1 MLKINNIKIGPN
13 NPPKIIAEISANH
26 NQSLDKAIELIKKA
40 SKNGADFVKI
50 QTYSP
55 ECLTLDSERKDFII
69 NDSKSP
75 WYKKKLFDLYKIGE
89 TPYEWHKEIFNVA
102 KENKIILFAS
112 VFDEASVD
120 FLEKFNPPA
129 YKVASFESNH
139 YPLIKKIIKTRKPIL
154 ISTGLNTLKE
164 INSLVKFLKK
174 NKCKK
179 YALLK
184 CTSSYPAKNDNLN
197 LSTIKDMRKK
207 FNCEIGY
214 SDHSIGSNAAI
225 GAIHYGASFIEKH
238 VCLDNKT
245 GIDSKFSL
253 NVNELPEL
261 KKEIHSAYVSKGKIF
276 YGPTKDELPSLQFRR
291 SIYACKD
298 IKKGEKFSKN
308 NIKIIRPSLGLNPK
322 YYNYLLGKKSLSS
335 IKFANPIK
343 MKHARKNSKI

>member
-1 MLKINNIKIGPN
+1 MLKIGNIKIGLN
-13 NPPKIIAEISANH
+13 RTPKIIAEISANH
-26 NQSLDKAIELIKKA
+26 NQSLGKAIELIKKA
-40 SKNGADFVKI
+40 SKSGADFVKI

-69 NDSKSP
+69 NDPKSP
-75 WYKKKLFDLYKIGE
+75 WHKKKLFDLYKIGE

-102 KENKIILFAS
+102 KKNKIILFAS

-154 ISTGLNTLKE
+154 ISTGLNTLSE

-184 CTSSYPAKNDNLN
+184 CTSSYPANLKDLN
-197 LSTIKDMRKK
+197 IKTIKDMKNK

-214 SDHSIGSNAAI
+214 SDHSIGYIAANS
-225 GAIHYGASFIEKH
+225 AIHYGASFVEKH
-238 VCLDNKT
+238 ICLDNEK

-253 NVNELPEL
+253 
-261 KKEIHSAYVSKGKIF
+261 KVSKLKEFKDQLLESYTSIGKIS
-276 YGPTKDELPSLQFRR
+276 YGATKNEKPYLKFRR
-291 SIYACKD
+291 SIYCSSN
-298 IKKGEKFSKN
+298 ILIGEKFTKN
-308 NIKIIRPSLGLNPK
+308 NIKIIRPGLGIEPK
-322 YYNYLLGKKSLSS
+322 YFEKILGKSS
-335 IKFANPIK
+335 KFNLKFATALKWKYIK
-343 MKHARKNSKI
+343 

>member
-1 MLKINNIKIGPN
+1 MLKIGNIKIGLN
-13 NPPKIIAEISANH
+13 RTPKIIAEISANH
-26 NQSLDKAIELIKKA
+26 NQSLGKAIELIKKA
-40 SKNGADFVKI
+40 SKSGADFVKI

-69 NDSKSP
+69 NDPKSP
-75 WYKKKLFDLYKIGE
+75 WHKKKLFDLYKIGE

-102 KENKIILFAS
+102 KKNKIILFAS

-154 ISTGLNTLKE
+154 ISTGLNTLSE

-174 NKCKK
+174 NKCEK

-184 CTSSYPAKNDNLN
+184 CTSSYPANLKDLNIKTIIDMKN
-197 LSTIKDMRKK
+197 K

-214 SDHSIGSNAAI
+214 SDHSIGYIAANS
-225 GAIHYGASFIEKH
+225 AIHYGASFVEKH
-238 VCLDNKT
+238 ICLDNEK

-253 NVNELPEL
+253 
-261 KKEIHSAYVSKGKIF
+261 KVSKLKEFKDQLLESYMSIGKIR
-276 YGPTKDELPSLQFRR
+276 YGATKNEKPYLKFRR
-291 SIYACKD
+291 SIYCSSN
-298 IKKGEKFSKN
+298 ILIGEKFTKN
-308 NIKIIRPSLGLNPK
+308 NIKIIRPGLGIEPK
-322 YYNYLLGKKSLSS
+322 YFEKILGKSAKFNL
-335 IKFANPIK
+335 KFATALKWKYIK
-343 MKHARKNSKI
+343 

>member
-1 MLKINNIKIGPN
+1 MLRIGNHKISINSR
-13 NPPKIIAEISANH
+13 PKIIAEISANH
-26 NQSLDKAIELIKKA
+26 NQSLSKAIQLIKKA
-40 SKNGADFVKI
+40 SKFGADFVKI

-55 ECLTLDSERKDFII
+55 ESLTLNSRKKNFII
-69 NDSKSP
+69 KNPKSP
-75 WYKKKLFDLYKIGE
+75 WHKKKLFDLYKIGQ
-89 TPYEWHKEIFNVA
+89 TPYEWHKELFKVA
-102 KENKIILFAS
+102 KKNKIILFAS

-184 CTSSYPAKNDNLN
+184 CTSSYPANLKDLN
-197 LSTIKDMRKK
+197 IKTIKDMKNK

-214 SDHSIGSNAAI
+214 SDHSIGYI
-225 GAIHYGASFIEKH
+225 GASSAIHYGASFIEKH
-238 VCLDNKT
+238 VCLNNDK

-253 NVNELPEL
+253 
-261 KKEIHSAYVSKGKIF
+261 KVSKLKEFKDQLLESYMSIGKIS
-276 YGPTKDELPSLQFRR
+276 YGASKNEKPYLKFRR
-291 SIYACKD
+291 SIYCSSN
-298 IKKGEKFSKN
+298 ILKGEKFTKN
-308 NIKIIRPSLGLNPK
+308 NVKIIRPSFGIEPK
-322 YYNYLLGKKSLSS
+322 YFEKILGKFSKKD
-335 IKFANPIK
+335 IKFATALKWKYIK
-343 MKHARKNSKI
+343 N

>member
-13 NPPKIIAEISANH
+13 YPPKIIAEISANH
-26 NQSLDKAIELIKKA
+26 NQSLVKAIELIKKA

-139 YPLIKKIIKTRKPIL
+139 YPLIKRIIKTRKPIL

-184 CTSSYPAKNDNLN
+184 CTSSYPASLKDLN
-197 LSTIKDMRKK
+197 IKTIKDMKNK

-214 SDHSIGSNAAI
+214 SDHSIGYTGASS
-225 GAIHYGASFIEKH
+225 AIHYGASFIEKH
-238 VCLDNKT
+238 VCLDTEK

-253 NVNELPEL
+253 
-261 KKEIHSAYVSKGKIF
+261 KVSKLKEFKDQLLESYMSIGKIS
-276 YGPTKDELPSLQFRR
+276 YGASKNEKPYLKFRR
-291 SIYACKD
+291 SIYCSSN
-298 IKKGEKFSKN
+298 IFKGEKFTKN
-308 NIKIIRPSLGLNPK
+308 NIKIIRPGFGIEPK
-322 YYNYLLGKKSLSS
+322 YFEKILGKFSKKN
-335 IKFANPIK
+335 IKFATALKWKHIK
-343 MKHARKNSKI
+343 N

>member
-1 MLKINNIKIGPN
+1 MLKIGNIKIGLN
-13 NPPKIIAEISANH
+13 RTPKIIAEISANH
-26 NQSLDKAIELIKKA
+26 NQSLGKAIELIKKA
-40 SKNGADFVKI
+40 SKSGADFVKI

-69 NDSKSP
+69 NDPKSP
-75 WYKKKLFDLYKIGE
+75 WHKKKLFDLYKIGE

-102 KENKIILFAS
+102 KKNKIILFAS

-154 ISTGLNTLKE
+154 ISTGLNTLSE

-184 CTSSYPAKNDNLN
+184 CTSSYPANLKDLN
-197 LSTIKDMRKK
+197 IKTIKDMKNK

-214 SDHSIGSNAAI
+214 SDHSIGYIAANS
-225 GAIHYGASFIEKH
+225 AIHYGASFVEKH
-238 VCLDNKT
+238 ICLDNEK

-253 NVNELPEL
+253 
-261 KKEIHSAYVSKGKIF
+261 KVSKLKEFKDQLLESYTSIGKIS
-276 YGPTKDELPSLQFRR
+276 YGATKNEKPYLKFRR
-291 SIYACKD
+291 SISCSSN
-298 IKKGEKFSKN
+298 ILIGEKFTKN
-308 NIKIIRPSLGLNPK
+308 NIKIIRPGLGIEPK
-322 YYNYLLGKKSLSS
+322 YFEKILGKSS
-335 IKFANPIK
+335 KFNLKFATALKWKYIK
-343 MKHARKNSKI
+343 

>member
-1 MLKINNIKIGPN
+1 MLKIGNIKIGLN
-13 NPPKIIAEISANH
+13 RTPKIIAEISANH
-26 NQSLDKAIELIKKA
+26 NQSLGKAIELIKKA
-40 SKNGADFVKI
+40 SKSGADFVKI

-69 NDSKSP
+69 NDPKSP
-75 WYKKKLFDLYKIGE
+75 WHKKKLFDLYKIGE

-102 KENKIILFAS
+102 KKNKIILFAS

-154 ISTGLNTLKE
+154 ISTGLNTLSE

-184 CTSSYPAKNDNLN
+184 CTSSYPANLKDLN
-197 LSTIKDMRKK
+197 IKTIKDMKNK

-214 SDHSIGSNAAI
+214 SDHSIGYIAANS
-225 GAIHYGASFIEKH
+225 AIHYGASFVEKH
-238 VCLDNKT
+238 ICLDNEK

-253 NVNELPEL
+253 
-261 KKEIHSAYVSKGKIF
+261 KVSKLKEFKDQLLESYTSIGKIS
-276 YGPTKDELPSLQFRR
+276 YGATKNEKPYLKFRR
-291 SIYACKD
+291 SIYCSSN
-298 IKKGEKFSKN
+298 ILIGEKFTKN
-308 NIKIIRPSLGLNPK
+308 NIKIIRPGLGIEPK
-322 YYNYLLGKKSLSS
+322 YFEKILGKSS
-335 IKFANPIK
+335 KFNLKFATALKWKYIK
-343 MKHARKNSKI
+343 NHD

>member
-1 MLKINNIKIGPN
+1 MLKIGNIKIGLN
-13 NPPKIIAEISANH
+13 RTPKIIAEISANH
-26 NQSLDKAIELIKKA
+26 NQSLGKAIELIKKA
-40 SKNGADFVKI
+40 SKSGADFVKI

-69 NDSKSP
+69 NDPKSP
-75 WYKKKLFDLYKIGE
+75 WHKKKLFDLYKIGE

-102 KENKIILFAS
+102 KKNKIILFAS

-154 ISTGLNTLKE
+154 ISTGLNTLSE

-174 NKCKK
+174 NKCEK

-184 CTSSYPAKNDNLN
+184 CTSSYPANLKDLNIKTIIDMKN
-197 LSTIKDMRKK
+197 K

-214 SDHSIGSNAAI
+214 SDHSIGYIAANS
-225 GAIHYGASFIEKH
+225 AIHYGASFVEKH
-238 VCLDNKT
+238 ICLDNEK

-253 NVNELPEL
+253 
-261 KKEIHSAYVSKGKIF
+261 KVSKLKEFKDQLLESYMSIGKIR
-276 YGPTKDELPSLQFRR
+276 YGATKNEKPYLKFRR
-291 SIYACKD
+291 SIYCSSN
-298 IKKGEKFSKN
+298 ILKGEKFTKN
-308 NIKIIRPSLGLNPK
+308 NIKIIRPGLGIEPK
-322 YYNYLLGKKSLSS
+322 YFEKILGKFAKMNL
-335 IKFANPIK
+335 KFATALKWKYIK
-343 MKHARKNSKI
+343 N

>member
-1 MLKINNIKIGPN
+1 MLKIGNIKIGLN
-13 NPPKIIAEISANH
+13 RTPKIIAEISANH
-26 NQSLDKAIELIKKA
+26 NQSLGKAIELIKKA
-40 SKNGADFVKI
+40 SKSGADFVKI

-69 NDSKSP
+69 NDPKSP
-75 WYKKKLFDLYKIGE
+75 WHKKKLFDLYKIGE

-102 KENKIILFAS
+102 KKNKIILFAS

-154 ISTGLNTLKE
+154 ISTGLNTLSQ

-174 NKCKK
+174 NKCQK

-184 CTSSYPAKNDNLN
+184 CTSSYPANLKDLN
-197 LSTIKDMRKK
+197 IKTIKDMKNK

-214 SDHSIGSNAAI
+214 SDHSIGFIAANS
-225 GAIHYGASFIEKH
+225 AIHYGASFVEKH
-238 VCLDNKT
+238 ICLDNEK

-253 NVNELPEL
+253 
-261 KKEIHSAYVSKGKIF
+261 KVSKLREFKDQLLESHMSIGKIR
-276 YGPTKDELPSLQFRR
+276 YGATKNEQPYLKFRR
-291 SIYACKD
+291 SIYCSSN
-298 IKKGEKFSKN
+298 ILKGEKFTKN
-308 NIKIIRPSLGLNPK
+308 NIKIVRPSLGIEPK
-322 YYNYLLGKKSLSS
+322 HFEKILGKLAKRDL
-335 IKFANPIK
+335 KFATALKWKYIK
-343 MKHARKNSKI
+343 N